1 MILYLFLA
9 CGEVKSTD
17 TSSDD
22 IFSGEWT
29 SQTTRD
35 RLNEISSAIC
45 TQLSSCC
52 SERSQEIYFYSYL
65 SNVNLEDFHGQLPPN
80 QTLSQEQCEE
90 LLPQML
96 DITWAGSWMKAIERG
111 EVEFLAEEYTT
122 CLNELQTSTCG
133 EELTK
138 SIFDSTC
145 FGFSAPGGGE
155 HQRSFLKRFQKEND
169 ACTPISDGF
178 GGMFYGTCDES
189 QAFCCIDTE
198 YGCSPYPTLD
208 SQGTCTPASKEG
220 EACSTQEPIQLCAS
234 GFTCSIDTST
244 CSPDSN
250 VTLQVGD
257 TCYDPSIYELTGD
270 CENSWCDLFGSAQ
283 CEPLIE
289 NGEECVYGESC
300 ISGVCDADLLVCVE
314 STFCIGE

>member
-133 EELTK
+133 EELRVHHNR
-138 SIFDSTC
+138 SLDRGRER
-145 FGFSAPGGGE
+145 FGAGLGLLRGP
-155 HQRSFLKRFQKEND
+155 QRYLGS
-169 ACTPISDGF
+169 
-178 GGMFYGTCDES
+178 
-189 QAFCCIDTE
+189 
-198 YGCSPYPTLD
+198 
-208 SQGTCTPASKEG
+208 G
-220 EACSTQEPIQLCAS
+220 EAH
-234 GFTCSIDTST
+234 DR
-244 CSPDSN
+244 
-250 VTLQVGD
+250 
-257 TCYDPSIYELTGD
+257 
-270 CENSWCDLFGSAQ
+270 
-283 CEPLIE
+283 
-289 NGEECVYGESC
+289 
-300 ISGVCDADLLVCVE
+300 
-314 STFCIGE
+314 